1 MLTSTWAASRSVFA
15 ALGEVHLYQCRRDA
29 STSRGNRHLSNG
41 GTKPPR
47 RCSLRRWH
55 AELCLTWP
63 ISHNTTLLF
72 GNHTAHKLLSHG
84 RLQAH
89 DRPARG
95 RVTTITDSTT
105 RARSFVRAGH
115 RCTTDASGHR
125 CTTES
130 PALRVLPA
138 RPVVDGLGLGINVQ
152 SEQSARL
159 RPTDELSQ
167 PKAQPNLIQEGLGAL
182 VQM

>member
-105 RARSFVRAGH
+105 RARSFVRAGY
-115 RCTTDASGHR
+115 RCTPDTSVAEFRPYLTRLHEPDPLSEQATDAPQMRAVTDAPQS
-125 CTTES
+125 
-130 PALRVLPA
+130 LPPYVFFPLA
-138 RPVVDGLGLGINVQ
+138 R
-152 SEQSARL
+152 
-159 RPTDELSQ
+159 
-167 PKAQPNLIQEGLGAL
+167 
-182 VQM
+182 